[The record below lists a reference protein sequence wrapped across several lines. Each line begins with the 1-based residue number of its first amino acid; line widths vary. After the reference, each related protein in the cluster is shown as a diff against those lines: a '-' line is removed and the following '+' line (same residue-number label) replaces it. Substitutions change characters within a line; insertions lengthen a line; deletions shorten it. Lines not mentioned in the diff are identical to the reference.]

1 MTAVAAQARADWW
14 ARFPPNEDTTRV
26 CSVASGALGGLTVRF
41 CSIDRGTPRTASG
54 RLSARCRAGGSA
66 ADTESHPRSPAAIGG
81 RVVAPRLSGRTLRV
95 IRRVPIELDVG
106 VGLETVSLEMGGVAM
121 LSAPGDVTFA
131 LASRR
136 LARHGSGSETGARC
150 IGSRR
155 R

>member
-1 MTAVAAQARADWW
+1 M
-14 ARFPPNEDTTRV
+14 
-26 CSVASGALGGLTVRF
+26 
-41 CSIDRGTPRTASG
+41 TASG
-54 RLSARCRAGGSA
+54 RLSARCGAGGSA
-66 ADTESHPRSPAAIGG
+66 TGTESHIGG

-95 IRRVPIELDVG
+95 RRRVPIELDVG

-121 LSAPGDVTFA
+121 LSAPRDVTFV

-136 LARHGSGSETGARC
+136 LARLGSGSAKTGARL